1 VAKQEG
7 ITRVVLNLNWI
18 IRDLATAL
26 CNASDSEKKKE
37 QYHKNQ
43 RKRHVDEFY
52 TAILGRIHAMMH
64 FTLHICID
72 PTTFY

>member
-1 VAKQEG
+1 MTKQEG
-7 ITRVVLNLNWI
+7 ITRVVLKLNWV

-26 CNASDSEKKKE
+26 CNASDWGGGEE

-43 RKRHVDEFY
+43 RKRYVDEFY
-52 TAILGRIHAMMH
+52 TAILGRIHANA
-64 FTLHICID
+64 FCITCID